1 MIDYLD
7 LDDALA
13 AADAAVGGRAQVRD
27 LGLLES
33 ALARPRATVYGD
45 DAYRTLDDKAAA
57 LLHSL
62 VTSHPLVDGNKRL
75 GWVAVRLFYQLN
87 DGDLEAPID
96 DAFELVV
103 DVAAGRVDDVP
114 SIGRRLAVWR
124 RPGMNG

>member
-1 MIDYLD
+1 VIDYLD

-62 VTSHPLVDGNKRL
+62 VTSHPLVDGNERL

-87 DGDLEAPID
+87 DADLDAPID
-96 DAFELVV
+96 EAFELVV
-103 DVAAGRVDDVP
+103 AIAAGRIDDVP
-114 SIGRRLAVWR
+114 SIAYRLATWRRL
-124 RPGMNG
+124 PG